1 MKAKVLNKTKVI
13 TEKVRAS
20 YAHIFE
26 PHSMQEGQEAKYSI
40 SLIIPKSDTST
51 IKAIEQAIEAAKE
64 EGKVSK
70 FGGKVPANLKLP
82 LRDGD
87 TEREDD
93 VNYQDAYFINA
104 SSKQAPGIID
114 QNKIRLTDSGTI
126 VSGDY
131 IRASINLFPFNTNG
145 NKGIAVGL
153 NNIQLVEK
161 GEPLGGA
168 SAAEDDFDELDTD
181 DEDFL

>member
-13 TEKVRAS
+13 TGKVRAS

-26 PHSMQEGQEAKYSI
+26 PHSMQEGQESKYSI

-114 QNKIRLTDSGTI
+114 QKQN
-126 VSGDY
+126 
-131 IRASINLFPFNTNG
+131 
-145 NKGIAVGL
+145 
-153 NNIQLVEK
+153 
-161 GEPLGGA
+161 
-168 SAAEDDFDELDTD
+168 
-181 DEDFL
+181 

>member
-1 MKAKVLNKTKVI
+1 MKAKNIGTKVI
-13 TEKVRAS
+13 TDKVRAS

-26 PHSMQEGQEAKYSI
+26 PHSMQEGQDAKYSV

-51 IKAIEQAIEAAKE
+51 IQAVEKAIEEAKE
-64 EGKVSK
+64 TGKSNK
-70 FGGKVPANLKLP
+70 FGGKIPANLKTP

-87 TEREDD
+87 IEREDD
-93 VNYQDAYFINA
+93 PNYQDAYFLNA

-114 QNKIRLTDSGTI
+114 QNKIRLTDPGTV

-131 IRASINLFPFNTNG
+131 IRASLNFYAFNTNG

-168 SAAEDDFDELDTD
+168 SAAEDDFDELDTED
-181 DEDFL
+181 DDLL